1 MIVGL
6 DVKHLPSLKRLFIAV
21 DKEWNEGWK
30 YNPELTL
37 VYESKGEVVGFL
49 TGWECGQP
57 YAWMDNLITAPDCN
71 RPRVALQLIMTMT
84 ELLKR
89 RGAETIRVVICRE
102 SLVPQAERLGF
113 VDEGKHTVM
122 KYHVE

>member
-1 MIVGL
+1 MACVNL
-6 DVKHLPSLKRLFIAV
+6 EVKHLPSLKRLFAAT

-37 VYESKGEVVGFL
+37 VYVHEGEVIGFL

-57 YAWMDNLITAPDCN
+57 YAWMDNLIAAPG
-71 RPRVALQLIMTMT
+71 RPRVALELIMTMV
-84 ELLKR
+84 ELLRR
-89 RGAETIRVVICRE
+89 RGAETIRVVICLE
-102 SLVPQAERLGF
+102 SLIPQAERLGF
-113 VDEGKHTVM
+113 IDEGKHTVM